1 MPRSPHFGVLL
12 VVPGLAAWLGAMPL
26 PARAQA
32 PKSGAEAK
40 PATKEAQDGKGVPRV
55 SLLRIQVAKPQ
66 PPFANAPPG
75 FPAAVGSGFRA
86 SPARAPHSPSWWKS
100 RIG

>member
-12 VVPGLAAWLGAMPL
+12 VVSGLAAWLGAMPL
-26 PARAQA
+26 PARAEV
-32 PKSGAEAK
+32 PKPSAEAK

-55 SLLRIQVAKPQ
+55 SLLRIQVANRSPRSPML
-66 PPFANAPPG
+66 PPDSPV
-75 FPAAVGSGFRA
+75 AVGSGFRA
-86 SPARAPHSPSWWKS
+86 SPARAPHSPSSWKS